1 MDKNLV
7 DLLTSS
13 CLHKIR
19 IKDYYGNV
27 QYVNCGKCS
36 FCRNHTISVLRQ
48 RLQFELQ
55 FRPYCYAFTLTYDL
69 QHLPLGYVSHNSLYI
84 SHLDKEI
91 IINPLDYDSIKKRLS
106 KDIPVNCIPV
116 LNYKDIQL
124 FSKRFRSWLRRHYNT
139 NVRFFCTAEYGGKRF
154 RPHFHYLLF
163 SEKSIDFKAYDV
175 DERHKS
181 SSILEKLWK
190 LGLNSYDGQPLNS
203 SSLSTYLS
211 NYVTSSI
218 NTPNI
223 YRISEI
229 KSKHFHSSYL
239 GLPFNKVSPF
249 LFYENVA
256 KYVTQTPCSDFS
268 IFPNY
273 KLPKSSSIT
282 SYLFPLPFG
291 FSLNPKRANTDLLT
305 FYNCGHFKSFTEFL
319 NSVESMTN
327 VLNSLFINTN
337 YYYKFCLTLD
347 FDLMY
352 KCLSSMSVGK
362 LLDLQTDDTS
372 ISNLQSVIRRLM
384 SAYYTSKHF
393 CTRLL
398 PFIPSVHYYIKKLY
412 EYLDISSMH
421 SLRTSLMYLEL
432 SSDSFLALPVYY
444 VNTIE
449 TSSLVSDLE
458 NIQIEKIDNFV
469 KHKVLS
475 SKF

>member
-1 MDKNLV
+1 MDKHLV

-13 CLHKIR
+13 CLHKKR
-19 IKDYYGNV
+19 IKDYFGNV
-27 QYVNCGKCS
+27 QYVACGKCS
-36 FCRNHTISVLRQ
+36 FCRNHKISVLRQ
-48 RLQFELQ
+48 RLQYELQ

-69 QHLPLGYVSHNSLYI
+69 QHLPLARVDSSSLYI
-84 SHLDKEI
+84 PHLDTKI
-91 IINPLDYDSIKKRLS
+91 IINIFDYYAIKNRLS
-106 KDIPVNCIPV
+106 KDIPSFCIPV

-124 FSKRFRSWLRRHYNT
+124 FSKRLRSWIRRHYKT
-139 NVRFFCTAEYGGKRF
+139 NVRFFCTAEYGGQRL
-154 RPHFHYLLF
+154 RPHFHYILF
-163 SEKSIDFKAYDV
+163 SETPLNLQAYDV
-175 DERHKS
+175 DDRRQS
-181 SSILEKLWK
+181 SVVIEKLWK

-223 YRISEI
+223 YRIPEI
-229 KSKHFHSSYL
+229 KSKHFHSSFL

-249 LFYENVA
+249 LFYENVS

-268 IFPNY
+268 FFSNF
-273 KLPKSSSIT
+273 KLPKSPSIT
-282 SYLFPLPFG
+282 GYLFPLPFG
-291 FSLNPKRANTDLLT
+291 FSLNPKRANSDLLT
-305 FYNCGHFKSFTEFL
+305 FYNSGHFKSFTEFL
-319 NSVESMTN
+319 MNVEYMPNILS
-327 VLNSLFINTN
+327 SLFINTD

-347 FDLMY
+347 FELMY
-352 KCLSSMSVGK
+352 RCLACMSVGK
-362 LLDLQTDDTS
+362 FLEFKSDDNG
-372 ISNLQSVIRRLM
+372 IINLQSVIRRLM

-412 EYLDISSMH
+412 EYLDISSMY
-421 SLRTSLMYLEL
+421 SLRNSLLYLEQ
-432 SSDSFLALPVYY
+432 SSDSSLVLPVFY